1 MDERDVFVEDEHDG
15 YNKKNLAMID
25 EEEEEEEKY
34 AEKMNQLQ
42 KLMIEIADNMA
53 DKLLDKDVQ
62 LKGIQAFVSLLTA
75 VPPYKKTLKTKII
88 TKTKGIKRVLRV
100 SYFSIPLNL

>member
-1 MDERDVFVEDEHDG
+1 
-15 YNKKNLAMID
+15 
-25 EEEEEEEKY
+25 
-34 AEKMNQLQ
+34 MNQLQ
-42 KLMIEIADNMA
+42 ELMIEIADNMA

-62 LKGIQAFVSLLTA
+62 LKGIQAFVSLFTA

-100 SYFSIPLNL
+100 SYFSPNPMPSFVSLTHYSSYITLHRV